1 MYTPFRD
8 TGSEAVTGGRYRTR
22 HFGILGYVTARPDS
36 IESFKMTK
44 VYQGRVAS
52 IGNVKSPYSYAFMCI
67 MESPQPTTS
76 MSIQHDFKYQ

>member
-44 VYQGRVAS
+44 LYQGRVAS
-52 IGNVKSPYSYAFMCI
+52 IGNVKSPYHMRHVYHGVPPAHD
-67 MESPQPTTS
+67 EYEYPT
-76 MSIQHDFKYQ
+76 